1 MFKVYKG
8 QVVPDD
14 EEHKLSLDYNDRI
27 QERIQE
33 FQQQIIKR
41 KDDFRQQKLDD
52 FFAAIEVDEDGNTIY
67 PSDEEG
73 HVLLPLDE
81 DGTPLIVMDD
91 EGNPVINQVEAAEE
105 EAEEAFVDMEA
116 IQAQADEMIA
126 NAREEAEAI
135 VAEAQE
141 QAEALRSHYEEE
153 GKKTG
158 YQEGLAEAMNEFN
171 AKKNELELE
180 RQQLQAEFDEK
191 ERAMESELVDV
202 ITEVMERFFMV
213 QFSNK
218 KDLLLHLI
226 DNALINIENSREFLI
241 KVNDEN
247 FDFLNQY
254 KSQLQE
260 KVGNDLQL
268 DIIRDPVLDIHQCLI
283 ETDGGVFD
291 CSLDVELDNLV
302 KDLKSLSM

>member
-1 MFKVYKG
+1 
-8 QVVPDD
+8 
-14 EEHKLSLDYNDRI
+14 
-27 QERIQE
+27 
-33 FQQQIIKR
+33 
-41 KDDFRQQKLDD
+41 
-52 FFAAIEVDEDGNTIY
+52 
-67 PSDEEG
+67 
-73 HVLLPLDE
+73 
-81 DGTPLIVMDD
+81 
-91 EGNPVINQVEAAEE
+91 
-105 EAEEAFVDMEA
+105 
-116 IQAQADEMIA
+116 
-126 NAREEAEAI
+126 
-135 VAEAQE
+135 
-141 QAEALRSHYEEE
+141 
-153 GKKTG
+153 
-158 YQEGLAEAMNEFN
+158 MNEFN
-171 AKKNELELE
+171 AKKDELEAE

-268 DIIRDPVLDIHQCLI
+268 DIIRDPVLDVHQCLI

>member
-41 KDDFRQQKLDD
+41 KDDFRQQKIDD

-81 DGTPLIVMDD
+81 DGTPLVVIDD
-91 EGNPVINQVEAAEE
+91 EGNPVINQVEEAEE

-126 NAREEAEAI
+126 NAREEADAI
-135 VAEAQE
+135 IAEAQE
-141 QAEALRSHYEEE
+141 QAEALKSHYEEE
-153 GKKTG
+153 GKRTG
-158 YQEGLAEAMNEFN
+158 YQEGLADAMNEFN
-171 AKKNELELE
+171 AKKDELEAE

-202 ITEVMERFFMV
+202 ITEVMERFFLV
-213 QFSNK
+213 QFGNK

-268 DIIRDPVLDIHQCLI
+268 DIIRDPVLDVHQCLI

>member
-1 MFKVYKG
+1 LFKVYKG

-33 FQQQIIKR
+33 FQQQIIKQ
-41 KDDFRQQKLDD
+41 KDDFRQQKIDD
-52 FFAAIEVDEDGNTIY
+52 FFAAIEVDDDGNTIY

-81 DGTPLIVMDD
+81 DGTPLVVLDD
-91 EGNPVINQVEAAEE
+91 EGNPVINQVEEAEE

-126 NAREEAEAI
+126 NAREEADAI
-135 VAEAQE
+135 IAEAQE
-141 QAEALRSHYEEE
+141 QAEALKSHYEEE

-158 YQEGLAEAMNEFN
+158 YQEGLADAMNEFN
-171 AKKNELELE
+171 AKKDELEVE

-202 ITEVMERFFMV
+202 ITEVMERFFLI
-213 QFSNK
+213 QFGNK

>member
-41 KDDFRQQKLDD
+41 KDDFRQQKIDD

-135 VAEAQE
+135 IAEAQE
-141 QAEALRSHYEEE
+141 QAEALKSHYEEE

-158 YQEGLAEAMNEFN
+158 YQEGLSEAMNEFN
-171 AKKNELELE
+171 AKKDELEVE

>member
-1 MFKVYKG
+1 MYKVYKG

-41 KDDFRQQKLDD
+41 KDDFRQQKIDD
-52 FFAAIEVDEDGNTIY
+52 FFAAIEVDEDGNTVY

-81 DGTPLIVMDD
+81 DGTPLVVIDD
-91 EGNPVINQVEAAEE
+91 EGNPVIHQVEEAEE

-116 IQAQADEMIA
+116 IQAQADEMLA
-126 NAREEAEAI
+126 NAREEADAI
-135 VAEAQE
+135 IAEAKE
-141 QAEALRSHYEEE
+141 QAEALKSHYEEE
-153 GKKTG
+153 GKKVG
-158 YQEGLAEAMNEFN
+158 YQEGLADAMNEFN
-171 AKKNELELE
+171 AKKDELEIE
-180 RQQLQAEFDEK
+180 RQNLQAQFEEK
-191 ERAMESELVDV
+191 ERTMESELVDV
-202 ITEVMERFFMV
+202 ITEVMERFFLI
-213 QFSNK
+213 QFGNK

>member
-41 KDDFRQQKLDD
+41 KDDFRQQKIDD

-81 DGTPLIVMDD
+81 DGTPLVVIDD
-91 EGNPVINQVEAAEE
+91 EGNPVINQVEEAEE

-126 NAREEAEAI
+126 NAREEADAI

-141 QAEALRSHYEEE
+141 QAEALKSHYEEE

-158 YQEGLAEAMNEFN
+158 YQEGLADAMNEFN
-171 AKKNELELE
+171 AKKDELEAE

-202 ITEVMERFFMV
+202 ITEVMERFFLV
-213 QFSNK
+213 QFGNK

-268 DIIRDPVLDIHQCLI
+268 DIIRDPVLDVHQCLI

>member
-41 KDDFRQQKLDD
+41 KDDFRQQKIDD

-81 DGTPLIVMDD
+81 DGTPLVVMDD
-91 EGNPVINQVEAAEE
+91 EGNPVINQVEEAEE
-105 EAEEAFVDMEA
+105 EAEEAFVDMAA

-135 VAEAQE
+135 IAEAQE
-141 QAEALRSHYEEE
+141 QAEALKSHYEEE

>member
-41 KDDFRQQKLDD
+41 KDDFRQQKIDD

-81 DGTPLIVMDD
+81 DGTPLVVMDD
-91 EGNPVINQVEAAEE
+91 EGNPVIHQVEEAEE

-116 IQAQADEMIA
+116 IQAQADEMLA
-126 NAREEAEAI
+126 SAREEAEAI
-135 VAEAQE
+135 IAEAQG
-141 QAEALRSHYEEE
+141 QAEALKSHYEEE

-158 YQEGLAEAMNEFN
+158 YQEGLADAMNEFN
-171 AKKNELELE
+171 AKKDELEAK
-180 RQQLQAEFDEK
+180 RQQLQAEFEEK
-191 ERAMESELVDV
+191 EHAMESELVDV
-202 ITEVMERFFMV
+202 ITEVMERFFLV
-213 QFSNK
+213 QFGNK
-218 KDLLLHLI
+218 SDLLFHLI
-226 DNALINIENSREFLI
+226 DNALINIENRREFLI

>member
-1 MFKVYKG
+1 LFKVYKG

-41 KDDFRQQKLDD
+41 KDDFRQQKIDD

-81 DGTPLIVMDD
+81 DGTPLVVIDD
-91 EGNPVINQVEAAEE
+91 EGNPVINQVEEAEE

-126 NAREEAEAI
+126 NAREEADAI
-135 VAEAQE
+135 IAEAQE
-141 QAEALRSHYEEE
+141 QAEALKSHYEEE

-158 YQEGLAEAMNEFN
+158 YQEGLADAMNEFN
-171 AKKNELELE
+171 AKKDELEAE

-202 ITEVMERFFMV
+202 ITEVMERFFLV
-213 QFSNK
+213 QFGNK

-268 DIIRDPVLDIHQCLI
+268 DIIRDPVLDVHQCLI

>member
-41 KDDFRQQKLDD
+41 KDDFRQQKIDD

-91 EGNPVINQVEAAEE
+91 EGNPVINQVEEAEE

-126 NAREEAEAI
+126 NAREEADAI
-135 VAEAQE
+135 IAEAQE
-141 QAEALRSHYEEE
+141 QAEALKSHYEEE
-153 GKKTG
+153 GKKSG
-158 YQEGLAEAMNEFN
+158 YQEGLADAMNEFN
-171 AKKNELELE
+171 AKKDELEAE

-202 ITEVMERFFMV
+202 ITEVMERFFLV
-213 QFSNK
+213 QFGNK

-268 DIIRDPVLDIHQCLI
+268 DIIRDPVLDVHQCLI

>member
-41 KDDFRQQKLDD
+41 KDDFRQQKIDD

-81 DGTPLIVMDD
+81 DGTPLVVIDD
-91 EGNPVINQVEAAEE
+91 EGNPVINQVEEAEE

-126 NAREEAEAI
+126 NAREEADAI

-141 QAEALRSHYEEE
+141 QAEALKSHYEEE

-158 YQEGLAEAMNEFN
+158 YQEGLANAMNEFN
-171 AKKNELELE
+171 AKKDELEAE
-180 RQQLQAEFDEK
+180 RQQLQAEFD
-191 ERAMESELVDV
+191 
-202 ITEVMERFFMV
+202 
-213 QFSNK
+213 
-218 KDLLLHLI
+218 
-226 DNALINIENSREFLI
+226 
-241 KVNDEN
+241 
-247 FDFLNQY
+247 
-254 KSQLQE
+254 
-260 KVGNDLQL
+260 
-268 DIIRDPVLDIHQCLI
+268 
-283 ETDGGVFD
+283 
-291 CSLDVELDNLV
+291 
-302 KDLKSLSM
+302 

>member
-41 KDDFRQQKLDD
+41 KDDFRQQKIDD
-52 FFAAIEVDEDGNTIY
+52 FFAAIEVDEEGNTIY

-81 DGTPLIVMDD
+81 DGTPLVVIDD
-91 EGNPVINQVEAAEE
+91 EGNPVINQVEEAEE

-126 NAREEAEAI
+126 NAREEADAI
-135 VAEAQE
+135 IAEAQE
-141 QAEALRSHYEEE
+141 QAEALKSHYEEE

-158 YQEGLAEAMNEFN
+158 YQEGLADAMNEFN
-171 AKKNELELE
+171 AKKDELEAE

-202 ITEVMERFFMV
+202 ITEVMERFFLV
-213 QFSNK
+213 QFGNK

-268 DIIRDPVLDIHQCLI
+268 DIIRDPVLDVHQCLI

>member
-14 EEHKLSLDYNDRI
+14 EEHKLSLDYNDRV

-41 KDDFRQQKLDD
+41 KDDFRQQKIDD

-81 DGTPLIVMDD
+81 DGTPLVVIDD
-91 EGNPVINQVEAAEE
+91 EGNPVINQVEEAEE

-126 NAREEAEAI
+126 NAREEADAI

-141 QAEALRSHYEEE
+141 QAEALKSHYEEE

-158 YQEGLAEAMNEFN
+158 YQEGLADAMNEFN
-171 AKKNELELE
+171 AKKDELEAE

-202 ITEVMERFFMV
+202 ITEVMERFFLV
-213 QFSNK
+213 QFGNK

-268 DIIRDPVLDIHQCLI
+268 DIIRDPVLDVHQCLI

>member
-1 MFKVYKG
+1 MYKVYKG

-33 FQQQIIKR
+33 FQQEIIKR
-41 KDDFRQQKLDD
+41 KDDFRQQKIDD
-52 FFAAIEVDEDGNTIY
+52 FFAAIEVDEDGNTVY

-81 DGTPLIVMDD
+81 DGTPLVVIDD
-91 EGNPVINQVEAAEE
+91 EGNPVIHQVEEAEE

-126 NAREEAEAI
+126 NAREEADAI
-135 VAEAQE
+135 IAEAQE
-141 QAEALRSHYEEE
+141 QAEALKSHYEEE
-153 GKKTG
+153 GKKVG
-158 YQEGLAEAMNEFN
+158 YQEGLADAMNEFN
-171 AKKNELELE
+171 AKKDELEIE
-180 RQQLQAEFDEK
+180 RQNLQAQFEEK
-191 ERAMESELVDV
+191 ERTMESELVDV
-202 ITEVMERFFMV
+202 ITEVMERFFLI
-213 QFSNK
+213 QFGNK

-268 DIIRDPVLDIHQCLI
+268 DIIRDPVLDVHQCLI

>member
-1 MFKVYKG
+1 V
-8 QVVPDD
+8 
-14 EEHKLSLDYNDRI
+14 EE
-27 QERIQE
+27 
-33 FQQQIIKR
+33 
-41 KDDFRQQKLDD
+41 
-52 FFAAIEVDEDGNTIY
+52 
-67 PSDEEG
+67 
-73 HVLLPLDE
+73 
-81 DGTPLIVMDD
+81 
-91 EGNPVINQVEAAEE
+91 AEE

-126 NAREEAEAI
+126 NAREEADAI
-135 VAEAQE
+135 IAEAQE
-141 QAEALRSHYEEE
+141 QAEALKSHYEEE
-153 GKKTG
+153 GKKVG
-158 YQEGLAEAMNEFN
+158 YQEGLADAMNEFN
-171 AKKNELELE
+171 AKKDELEVE
-180 RQQLQAEFDEK
+180 RQNLQAQFEEK
-191 ERAMESELVDV
+191 ERTMESELVDV
-202 ITEVMERFFMV
+202 ITEVMERFFLI
-213 QFSNK
+213 QFGNK

>member
-41 KDDFRQQKLDD
+41 KDDFRQQKIDD

-81 DGTPLIVMDD
+81 DGTPLVVIDD
-91 EGNPVINQVEAAEE
+91 EGNPVINQVEEAEE

-135 VAEAQE
+135 IAEAQE
-141 QAEALRSHYEEE
+141 QAEALKSHYEEE

-158 YQEGLAEAMNEFN
+158 YQEGLADAMNEFN
-171 AKKNELELE
+171 AKKDELEAE

-202 ITEVMERFFMV
+202 ITEVMERFFLV
-213 QFSNK
+213 QFGNK

-268 DIIRDPVLDIHQCLI
+268 DIIRDPVLDVHQCLI

>member
-41 KDDFRQQKLDD
+41 KDDFRQQKIDD

-73 HVLLPLDE
+73 HVLLPMDE
-81 DGTPLIVMDD
+81 DGTPLVVIDD
-91 EGNPVINQVEAAEE
+91 EGNPVINQVEEAEE

-126 NAREEAEAI
+126 NAREEADAI
-135 VAEAQE
+135 IAEAQE
-141 QAEALRSHYEEE
+141 QAEALKSHYEEE
-153 GKKTG
+153 GKKSG
-158 YQEGLAEAMNEFN
+158 YQEGLADAMNEFN
-171 AKKNELELE
+171 AKKDELEAE

-202 ITEVMERFFMV
+202 ITEVMERFFLI
-213 QFSNK
+213 QFGNK

>member
-41 KDDFRQQKLDD
+41 KDDFRQQKIDD

-81 DGTPLIVMDD
+81 DGSPLVVIDD
-91 EGNPVINQVEAAEE
+91 EGNPVINQVEEAEE

-126 NAREEAEAI
+126 NAHEEADAI
-135 VAEAQE
+135 IAEAQE
-141 QAEALRSHYEEE
+141 QAEALKSHYEEE

-158 YQEGLAEAMNEFN
+158 YQEGLADAMNEFN
-171 AKKNELELE
+171 AKKDELEAE
-180 RQQLQAEFDEK
+180 RQQLQAEFEEK
-191 ERAMESELVDV
+191 ERVMESELVDV
-202 ITEVMERFFMV
+202 ITEVMERFFLI
-213 QFSNK
+213 QFGNK

>member
-1 MFKVYKG
+1 MYKVYKG

-14 EEHKLSLDYNDRI
+14 DEHKISLDYNDRI

-33 FQQQIIKR
+33 FQQVAIKKR
-41 KDDFRQQKLDD
+41 ESFRQQKIDD
-52 FFAAIEVDEDGNTIY
+52 FFASIAV
-67 PSDEEG
+67 DEEG
-73 HVLLPLDE
+73 NTLYPTDEEGNVLLPLDE
-81 DGTPLIVMDD
+81 DGTPLVVMDE
-91 EGNPVINQVEAAEE
+91 EGNPVLNEVEEAEE
-105 EAEEAFVDMEA
+105 EAEEAFVDMAA
-116 IQAQADEMIA
+116 IQLQADEMLQDARAQADAIIA
-126 NAREEAEAI
+126 D
-135 VAEAQE
+135 AQE
-141 QAEALRSHYEEE
+141 QAEGLKRHYEEE
-153 GKKTG
+153 GKKQG
-158 YQEGLAEAMNEFN
+158 YQDGVAQALNEYN
-171 AKKNELELE
+171 DKENELEELRHQLE
-180 RQQLQAEFDEK
+180 QEYIDKEK
-191 ERAMESELVDV
+191 TMEAELVDV
-202 ITEVMERFFMV
+202 ISEVMERFFLV
-213 QFSNK
+213 QFGNK

-226 DNALINIENSREFLI
+226 DNALVNIENSREFLI

-268 DIIRDPVLDIHQCLI
+268 DIVRDPILDVHQCLI

>member
-33 FQQQIIKR
+33 FQQQIIKQ
-41 KDDFRQQKLDD
+41 KDDFRQQKIDD
-52 FFAAIEVDEDGNTIY
+52 FFAAIEVDDDGNTIY

-81 DGTPLIVMDD
+81 DGTPLVVLDD
-91 EGNPVINQVEAAEE
+91 EGNPVINQVEEAEE

-126 NAREEAEAI
+126 NAREEADAI
-135 VAEAQE
+135 IAEAQE
-141 QAEALRSHYEEE
+141 QAEALKSHYEEE

-158 YQEGLAEAMNEFN
+158 YQEGLADAMNEFN
-171 AKKNELELE
+171 AKKDELEVE

-202 ITEVMERFFMV
+202 ITEVMERFFLI
-213 QFSNK
+213 QFGNK

>member
-41 KDDFRQQKLDD
+41 KDDFRQQKIDD

-81 DGTPLIVMDD
+81 DGTPLVVIDD
-91 EGNPVINQVEAAEE
+91 EGNPVINQVEEAEE

-126 NAREEAEAI
+126 NAREEADAI
-135 VAEAQE
+135 IAEAQE
-141 QAEALRSHYEEE
+141 QAEALKSHYEEE
-153 GKKTG
+153 GKKSG
-158 YQEGLAEAMNEFN
+158 YQEGLADAMNEFN
-171 AKKNELELE
+171 AKKDELEAE

-202 ITEVMERFFMV
+202 ITEVMERFFLI
-213 QFSNK
+213 QFGNK

>member
-41 KDDFRQQKLDD
+41 KDDFRQQKIDD

-81 DGTPLIVMDD
+81 DGTPLVVIDD
-91 EGNPVINQVEAAEE
+91 EGNPVINQVEEAEE

-135 VAEAQE
+135 IAEAQE
-141 QAEALRSHYEEE
+141 QAEALKSHYEEE

-158 YQEGLAEAMNEFN
+158 YQEGLADAMNEFN
-171 AKKNELELE
+171 AKKDELEAE

-202 ITEVMERFFMV
+202 ITEVMERFFLI
-213 QFSNK
+213 QFGNK

>member
-41 KDDFRQQKLDD
+41 KDDFRQQKIDD

-135 VAEAQE
+135 IAEAQE
-141 QAEALRSHYEEE
+141 QAEALKSHYEEE

-158 YQEGLAEAMNEFN
+158 YQEGLSDAMNEFN
-171 AKKNELELE
+171 SKKNELELE

>member
-41 KDDFRQQKLDD
+41 KDDFRQQKIDD

-81 DGTPLIVMDD
+81 DGTPLVVIDD
-91 EGNPVINQVEAAEE
+91 EGNPVINQVEEAEE

-126 NAREEAEAI
+126 NAREEADAI
-135 VAEAQE
+135 IAEAQE
-141 QAEALRSHYEEE
+141 QAEALKSHYEEE

-158 YQEGLAEAMNEFN
+158 YQEGLADAMNEFN
-171 AKKNELELE
+171 AKKDELEAE

-202 ITEVMERFFMV
+202 ITEVMERFFLV
-213 QFSNK
+213 QFGNK

-226 DNALINIENSREFLI
+226 DNALINIENSHEFLI

-268 DIIRDPVLDIHQCLI
+268 DIIRDPVLDVHQCLI

>member
-41 KDDFRQQKLDD
+41 KDDFRQQKIDD

-81 DGTPLIVMDD
+81 DGTPLVVIDD
-91 EGNPVINQVEAAEE
+91 EGNPVINQVEEAEE

-126 NAREEAEAI
+126 NAREEADAI

-141 QAEALRSHYEEE
+141 QAEALKSHYEEE

-158 YQEGLAEAMNEFN
+158 YQEGLADAMSEFN
-171 AKKNELELE
+171 AKKDELEAE

-202 ITEVMERFFMV
+202 ITEVMERFFLV
-213 QFSNK
+213 QFGNK

-268 DIIRDPVLDIHQCLI
+268 DIIRDPVLDVHQCLI

>member
-41 KDDFRQQKLDD
+41 KDDFRQQKIDD

-91 EGNPVINQVEAAEE
+91 EGNPVINQVEEAEE
-105 EAEEAFVDMEA
+105 EAEEAFVDMAA

-135 VAEAQE
+135 IAEAQE
-141 QAEALRSHYEEE
+141 QAEALKSHYEEE

-171 AKKNELELE
+171 AKKDELEVE

-202 ITEVMERFFMV
+202 ITEVMERFFIV

>member
-41 KDDFRQQKLDD
+41 KDDFRQQKIDD

-81 DGTPLIVMDD
+81 DGTPLVVIDD
-91 EGNPVINQVEAAEE
+91 EGNPVINQVEEAEE

-126 NAREEAEAI
+126 NAREEADAI

-141 QAEALRSHYEEE
+141 QAEALKSHYEEE

-158 YQEGLAEAMNEFN
+158 YQEGLANAMNEFN
-171 AKKNELELE
+171 AKKDELEAE

-202 ITEVMERFFMV
+202 ITEVMERFFLV
-213 QFSNK
+213 QFGNK

-268 DIIRDPVLDIHQCLI
+268 DIIRDPVLDVHQCLI

>member
-14 EEHKLSLDYNDRI
+14 EEHKLNLDYNDRI

-33 FQQQIIKR
+33 FQQSIVKR
-41 KDDFRQQKLDD
+41 KDAYRQQQIDD
-52 FFAAIEVDEDGNTIY
+52 FFASIEVDEEGNTVL

-73 HVLLPLDE
+73 RILLPLDE
-81 DGTPLIVMDD
+81 DGTPLVVIDD
-91 EGNPVINQVEAAEE
+91 EGNPVINEVQEAEE
-105 EAEEAFVDMEA
+105 EAEEAFVDMAA
-116 IQAQADEMIA
+116 IQAQADELLED
-126 NAREEAEAI
+126 ARMQADAI
-135 VAEAQE
+135 LAEAQD
-141 QAEALRSHYEEE
+141 QAESLKSHYEEE
-153 GKKTG
+153 GKKIG
-158 YQEGLAEAMNEFN
+158 YQEGLAQALSEYNDKQAALDAEHARLEQEFRD
-171 AKKNELELE
+171 KEKN
-180 RQQLQAEFDEK
+180 
-191 ERAMESELVDV
+191 MESELVDV
-202 ITEVMERFFMV
+202 IAEVMERFFMV
-213 QFSNK
+213 QFGNK
-218 KDLLLHLI
+218 KDLLVHLI
-226 DNALINIENSREFLI
+226 DNALVNIENSREFLI

-254 KSQLQE
+254 KSSLQE

-291 CSLDVELDNLV
+291 CSLDVELENLV

>member
-1 MFKVYKG
+1 LFKVYKG

-41 KDDFRQQKLDD
+41 KDDFRQQKIDD

-81 DGTPLIVMDD
+81 DGTPLVVMDD
-91 EGNPVINQVEAAEE
+91 EGNPVINQVEEAEE

-126 NAREEAEAI
+126 NAREEADAI

-141 QAEALRSHYEEE
+141 QAEALKSHYEEE
-153 GKKTG
+153 GKKSG
-158 YQEGLAEAMNEFN
+158 YQEGLADAMNEFN
-171 AKKNELELE
+171 AKKDELEAE

-268 DIIRDPVLDIHQCLI
+268 DIIRDPVLDVHQCLI

>member
-1 MFKVYKG
+1 LFKVYKG

-41 KDDFRQQKLDD
+41 KDDFRQQKIDD

-91 EGNPVINQVEAAEE
+91 EGNPVINQVEEAEE

-141 QAEALRSHYEEE
+141 QAEALKSHYEEE
-153 GKKTG
+153 GKKSG
-158 YQEGLAEAMNEFN
+158 YQEGLADAMNEFN
-171 AKKNELELE
+171 AKKDELEAE

-226 DNALINIENSREFLI
+226 DNANIF
-241 KVNDEN
+241 
-247 FDFLNQY
+247 FFFAW
-254 KSQLQE
+254 
-260 KVGNDLQL
+260 
-268 DIIRDPVLDIHQCLI
+268 
-283 ETDGGVFD
+283 T
-291 CSLDVELDNLV
+291 
-302 KDLKSLSM
+302 LSPFA

>member
-1 MFKVYKG
+1 
-8 QVVPDD
+8 
-14 EEHKLSLDYNDRI
+14 
-27 QERIQE
+27 
-33 FQQQIIKR
+33 
-41 KDDFRQQKLDD
+41 
-52 FFAAIEVDEDGNTIY
+52 
-67 PSDEEG
+67 
-73 HVLLPLDE
+73 
-81 DGTPLIVMDD
+81 
-91 EGNPVINQVEAAEE
+91 
-105 EAEEAFVDMEA
+105 
-116 IQAQADEMIA
+116 
-126 NAREEAEAI
+126 
-135 VAEAQE
+135 
-141 QAEALRSHYEEE
+141 
-153 GKKTG
+153 
-158 YQEGLAEAMNEFN
+158 MNEFN
-171 AKKNELELE
+171 AKKDELEIE
-180 RQQLQAEFDEK
+180 RQNLQAQFEEK
-191 ERAMESELVDV
+191 ERTMESELVDV
-202 ITEVMERFFMV
+202 ITEVMERFFLI
-213 QFSNK
+213 QFGNK

>member
-41 KDDFRQQKLDD
+41 KDDFRQQKIDD

-135 VAEAQE
+135 IAEAQE
-141 QAEALRSHYEEE
+141 QAEALKSHYEEE

-158 YQEGLAEAMNEFN
+158 YQEGLSDAMNEFN
-171 AKKNELELE
+171 DKKNELELE

>member
-1 MFKVYKG
+1 
-8 QVVPDD
+8 
-14 EEHKLSLDYNDRI
+14 
-27 QERIQE
+27 
-33 FQQQIIKR
+33 
-41 KDDFRQQKLDD
+41 
-52 FFAAIEVDEDGNTIY
+52 
-67 PSDEEG
+67 
-73 HVLLPLDE
+73 
-81 DGTPLIVMDD
+81 
-91 EGNPVINQVEAAEE
+91 
-105 EAEEAFVDMEA
+105 
-116 IQAQADEMIA
+116 
-126 NAREEAEAI
+126 
-135 VAEAQE
+135 
-141 QAEALRSHYEEE
+141 
-153 GKKTG
+153 
-158 YQEGLAEAMNEFN
+158 MNEFN
-171 AKKNELELE
+171 AKKDELEAE

-202 ITEVMERFFMV
+202 ITEVMERFFLV
-213 QFSNK
+213 QFGNK

-268 DIIRDPVLDIHQCLI
+268 DIIRDPVLDVHQCLI